1 MSDAADTGVR
11 DEPAA
16 RSDGPEP
23 GATPGDRSISGS
35 DRAVPTPRARPMPG
49 DLIPGDLGRRLDP
62 VHGPLETYE
71 PLAPAAVVALLT
83 PDERLVLIERSS
95 RLRSHAGQIA
105 FPGGK
110 PEVHDRDLLDT
121 ALREAEEEVAL
132 DRDAVRVLGRLSPVP
147 TPTGFYIVPF
157 VARVEGTWRPRVAS
171 GEVAR
176 VLVPELRELTDPTI
190 HRVTATRRWR
200 GRSWDLHEFAIS
212 DPPLWGATARMTWEL
227 LERMGHV

>member
-1 MSDAADTGVR
+1 MSDGGNLRPGGSEPSVR
-11 DEPAA
+11 AHNAESE
-16 RSDGPEP
+16 R
-23 GATPGDRSISGS
+23 R
-35 DRAVPTPRARPMPG
+35 RVVVPS
-49 DLIPGDLGRRLDP
+49 DLGRRLEP
-62 VHGPLETYE
+62 VHAPLGDHGS
-71 PLAPAAVVALLT
+71 LRLAAVIALIT
-83 PDERLVLIERSS
+83 PAERLVLIERSS

-110 PEVHDRDLLDT
+110 PEAHDRDLVDT

-132 DRDAVRVLGRLSPVP
+132 DRNAVRVLGRLDPVP

-157 VARVEGTWRPRVAS
+157 VGRVESDWSPRVAS

-176 VLVPELRELTDPTI
+176 VLEPAVAELADPAI
-190 HRVTATRRWR
+190 HRITATRKWR
-200 GRSWDLHEFAIS
+200 GKAYELHEFQIG